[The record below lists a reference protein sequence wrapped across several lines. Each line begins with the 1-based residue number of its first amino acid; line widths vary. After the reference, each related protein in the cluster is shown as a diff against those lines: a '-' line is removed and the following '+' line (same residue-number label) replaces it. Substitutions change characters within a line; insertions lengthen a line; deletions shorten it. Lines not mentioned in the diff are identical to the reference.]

1 MINWITQNFNRISG
15 WSSILGFFLS
25 IWVLYNVKK
34 LRNYYLLKARI
45 PEIIKEI
52 NKFSKE
58 LNSYLDDINNNKNQ
72 ILVIIKKF
80 EFTLKSLKR
89 KSANDLVSLIN
100 KMLQRISRMKRG
112 GPVRLYPLKPTK
124 WSFDDEAWELYSDM
138 QGVLQG
144 LKETANDSNWSQE

>member
-1 MINWITQNFNRISG
+1 MIDWIKHNFNGISG

-25 IWVLYNVKK
+25 IWVLYTVKK
-34 LRNYYLLKARI
+34 LRKYYIFKARI

-58 LNSYLDDINNNKNQ
+58 LNSYLDDINNNKNE
-72 ILVIIKKF
+72 IIVIIKKC
-80 EFTLKSLKR
+80 EFTLKSLKQ
-89 KSANDLVSLIN
+89 KSTNDLVPLIN
-100 KMLQRISRMKRG
+100 QMLQRITKMKNG
-112 GPVRLYPLKPTK
+112 GPVRFYQLKPAK
-124 WSFDDEAWELYSDM
+124 WSFNDEAWELYSDM